1 MSFFWRAAFR
11 ATYWMLAVLDPAIHW
26 FWKLFGLG
34 NVVELTVSRRAGTGD
49 RARLVGL
56 LRAGDR
62 LYLGHPNGPVGWTR
76 DLEAAGTG
84 TIRGP
89 DGREMQVRAVRL
101 AAGMERGDAIRATSQ
116 HPFPGNLIYRLG
128 RAHIR
133 SVGVFFRITPL
144 DEAMPLDEPA
154 G

>member
-1 MSFFWRAAFR
+1 MSRFWRVAFR
-11 ATYWMLAVLDPAIHW
+11 ATYWILAVLDPLIRW
-26 FWKLFGLG
+26 FWSLFGLG
-34 NVVELTVSRRAGTGD
+34 NVVELTVERRAGTGD

-76 DLEAAGTG
+76 DLEASGAGTV
-84 TIRGP
+84 RWH
-89 DGREMQVRAVRL
+89 DGREMHIRALRL

-128 RAHIR
+128 RGHIR
-133 SVGVFFRITPL
+133 AVGVFFRI
-144 DEAMPLDEPA
+144 MPLDDVTRRDDQA